1 MNQTKREKAIKITL
15 SMILAV
21 TLWLYVGSVDTSEI
35 TVRAKDVP
43 VYFVG
48 ADDVLADRGLMLVG
62 ASVDT
67 VDLKLR
73 ARRSVLYTLD
83 TRDLSVQVDLKEIEN
98 TGNFSMGY
106 SVNYPANVQKNKI
119 TVDSAS
125 CYAVNVT
132 IGELFKKTVDVKYEV
147 TGEVKQG
154 YTLREPIISVDSL
167 NIHGE
172 QKDVIRVSYAKVS
185 YDVDGLDASVNEMVN
200 YQFYDSADRPIEG
213 VKIYANHDELPLSI
227 PIYQVKE
234 IALKVNLLEAPG
246 LREEDVVATVL
257 PQTLT
262 VAGERYLV
270 QDLSELLVAE
280 YDLSEILNSSN
291 RTVMLKLPD
300 GVIGLDGKKEV
311 TVSIT
316 LKNGIESA
324 RFETTNL
331 IAENV
336 PEGMTASITTERM
349 NVMLRGKTEA
359 IANCDVEKIV
369 VTADLTGI
377 NGAGHYSVP
386 ALVQYEGE
394 EDLGALGSYQV
405 EVDITEDILPETP
418 DEPEENTDTAN
429 G

>member
-1 MNQTKREKAIKITL
+1 MNRTKREKAIRITL
-15 SMILAV
+15 SVILAV

-48 ADDVLADRGLMLVG
+48 EDDVLADRGLMLVN

-73 ARRSVLYTLD
+73 ARRSVLYALD
-83 TRDLSVQVDLKEIEN
+83 TRDLSVEVNLKDINN
-98 TGNFSMGY
+98 TGSYAMSY
-106 SVNYPANVQKNKI
+106 TVNYPANVQKNKI

-125 CYAVNVT
+125 CYSVNVT
-132 IGELFKKTVDVKYEV
+132 IGELFKKTVDVKYDV
-147 TGEVKQG
+147 TGEVKSG
-154 YTLREPIISVDSL
+154 YTLRDPIITVDSL

-185 YDVDGLDASVNEMVN
+185 YDVAGLDASVNEMVN

-213 VKIYANHDELPLSI
+213 VKIYANYDELPLSI
-227 PIYQVKE
+227 PIYQIKE

-246 LREEDVVATVL
+246 LRMEDVVATVL
-257 PQTLT
+257 PQTLR

-270 QDLSELLVAE
+270 HDFNELLVAE
-280 YDLSEILNSSN
+280 YDLGEILSSSN
-291 RTVMLKLPD
+291 RAVTLKLPD
-300 GVIGLDGKKEV
+300 GVISLDGKREV

-331 IAENV
+331 ITENA
-336 PEGMTASITTERM
+336 PEGMSAIITTERM
-349 NVMLRGKTEA
+349 NVMLRGKIDA
-359 IANCDVEKIV
+359 VANCDVEKIV
-369 VTADLTGI
+369 VVADLTGI
-377 NGAGHYSVP
+377 TGAGHYSVP
-386 ALVQYEGE
+386 AQVRYEGE
-394 EDLGALGSYQV
+394 GDLGALGSYQV
-405 EVDITEDILPETP
+405 EVDIVELTENPENS
-418 DEPEENTDTAN
+418 EGNADTAN
-429 G
+429 

>member
-1 MNQTKREKAIKITL
+1 MNRKKGEKAIKITL
-15 SMILAV
+15 SVFLAAM
-21 TLWLYVGSVDTSEI
+21 LWLYVGSVDSAEI

-48 ADDVLADRGLMLVG
+48 EDDVLADRGLMLVN
-62 ASVDT
+62 ASTDT

-73 ARRSVLYTLD
+73 ARRSVLYALD
-83 TRDLSVQVDLKEIEN
+83 TRDLSVEVNLKDINN
-98 TGNFSMGY
+98 TGSFALSY

-125 CYAVNVT
+125 CYSVSVI

-147 TGEVKQG
+147 TGEVKAG

-172 QKDVIRVSYAKVS
+172 QKDVIRVSHAKVI
-185 YDVDGLDASVNEMVN
+185 YDVEGLDASVNEMVS
-200 YQFYDSADRPIEG
+200 YQFYDSADRPIED

-227 PIYQVKE
+227 PIYQVKQVT
-234 IALKVNLLEAPG
+234 LKVNLVEAPG
-246 LREEDVVATVL
+246 LRTEDVVATVL

-262 VAGERYLV
+262 IAGERYLM
-270 QDLSELLVAE
+270 QDISELLVAE
-280 YDLSEILNSSN
+280 YNLGEILNSSN
-291 RTVMLKLPD
+291 RTVTLRLPD
-300 GVIGLDGKKEV
+300 GVISLDGKKDV

-324 RFETTNL
+324 RFETSNL
-331 IAENV
+331 LTKNV
-336 PEGMTASITTERM
+336 PEGMVATITTERM
-349 NVMLRGKTEA
+349 NVMLRGKAEA
-359 IANCDVEKIV
+359 VENCDVEKIV
-369 VTADLTGI
+369 VVADLAGI

-386 ALVQYEGE
+386 AIVRYEGE

-405 EVDITEDILPETP
+405 EVDITEELSEVPENS
-418 DEPEENTDTAN
+418 EENTETEN